1 MNIVMPI
8 VKKTYKDQV
17 IDYVYQ
23 LLLEGE
29 MNPGDQL
36 KETLLAEQ
44 MGISR
49 APIREAMKELIIN
62 GLVDYRP
69 QVGNFIPVFSTKQ
82 IIDSYTTRGVL
93 EGYAVMET
101 CDQFSA
107 EEIEKLEYL
116 VDKMENY
123 AKKKNHKMVVE
134 AGGEFH
140 DLLISK
146 NNNVQLLDYTDRL
159 SLKLH
164 ILFFK
169 YWGKLYSPS
178 EIGRRHR
185 EIVESV
191 KLKDTGLIE
200 KVIRHHYLETGTKIA
215 AL

>member
-1 MNIVMPI
+1 MVF

-17 IDYVYQ
+17 VDHVYR

-29 MNPGDQL
+29 LNPGDQL

-49 APIREAMKELIIN
+49 APIREAMKELIMI

-69 QVGNFIPVFSTKQ
+69 QVGNFIPVFSPKQ
-82 IIDSYTTRGVL
+82 IVDSYTTRGVL
-93 EGYAVMET
+93 EGYAVMNS

-107 EEIEKLEYL
+107 EEIDKLENL
-116 VDKMENY
+116 TEQMESY
-123 AKKKNHKMVVE
+123 AAKKNHKMVIE

-146 NNNVQLLDYTDRL
+146 CDNVQLLEYTDRL

-164 ILFFK
+164 VLFFK
-169 YWGKLYSPS
+169 YWGKLYSPA

-185 EIVESV
+185 EIVTSV
-191 KLKDTGLIE
+191 KAQDLDTIE
-200 KVIRHHYLETGTKIA
+200 KVVRQHYVETGSKIA
-215 AL
+215 TIGD

>member
-1 MNIVMPI
+1 MVF

-17 IDYVYQ
+17 VDHVYQ
-23 LLLEGE
+23 LLLTNEL
-29 MNPGDQL
+29 NPGDQL

-49 APIREAMKELIIN
+49 APIREAMKELIMI

-69 QVGNFIPVFSTKQ
+69 QVGNFIPIFSPKQ

-93 EGYAVMET
+93 EGYAVMNT
-101 CDQFSA
+101 CDRFSA
-107 EEIEKLEYL
+107 EEIDKLETL
-116 VDKMENY
+116 TGQMERY
-123 AKKKNHKMVVE
+123 AEKKNHKMVIEV
-134 AGGEFH
+134 GGEFH

-146 NNNVQLLDYTDRL
+146 CDNVQLLEYTDRL

-169 YWGKLYSPS
+169 YWGKLYSS
-178 EIGRRHR
+178 AEIGRRHR

-191 KLKDTGLIE
+191 KAQDLNLIE
-200 KVIRHHYLETGTKIA
+200 KVVRQHYVETGSKIA
-215 AL
+215 NIED

>member
-1 MNIVMPI
+1 MPI
-8 VKKTYKDQV
+8 IKKTYKDQV
-17 IDYVYQ
+17 IEYVYQ

-36 KETLLAEQ
+36 KETLLAER

-69 QVGNFIPVFSTKQ
+69 QVGNFIPVFSPKQ

-93 EGYAVMET
+93 EGYAVMEI
-101 CDQFSA
+101 CDQFSVK
-107 EEIEKLEYL
+107 EIEKLEYM
-116 VDKMENY
+116 VDQMETY
-123 AKKKNHKMVVE
+123 AHKKDQKMVVE

-140 DLLISK
+140 DLLICK
-146 NNNVQLLDYTDRL
+146 NNNVQLLEYTDRL

-169 YWGKLYSPS
+169 SWGKLYSSS

-185 EIVESV
+185 EIVSSV
-191 KLKDTGLIE
+191 KSRDADLIE
-200 KVIRHHYLETGTKIA
+200 KVIRSHYLETGTKIA
-215 AL
+215 TL

>member
-1 MNIVMPI
+1 MSI
-8 VKKTYKDQV
+8 VKTTYKDQV
-17 IDYVYQ
+17 VDHVYQ
-23 LLLEGE
+23 LLLEGQLS
-29 MNPGDQL
+29 PGDQL

-69 QVGNFIPVFSTKQ
+69 QVGNFIPVFSPKQ

-93 EGYAVMET
+93 EGYAVMSA
-101 CDQFSA
+101 CDRFSA
-107 EEIEKLEYL
+107 EEINMFENLTEQ
-116 VDKMENY
+116 MESY
-123 AKKKNHKMVVE
+123 AEKKNHKMVIE

-146 NNNVQLLDYTDRL
+146 CDNVQLLEYTDRL

-164 ILFFK
+164 ILFYK
-169 YWGKLYSPS
+169 YWGKLYSS
-178 EIGRRHR
+178 VEIGRRHR

-191 KLKDTGLIE
+191 KAQDLNLIE
-200 KVIRHHYLETGTKIA
+200 KVVRQHYAETGSKIA
-215 AL
+215 KIDD